1 MPEASGPRPSG
12 LKRASRSIAH
22 DSRRNIG
29 HTEWP
34 CHAIMLGDRHVFAD
48 HEHVLVETEDR
59 LVVIVAGFIGERPAV
74 VSAGDQGAML
84 VGRAVPEAGHRAGG
98 LGRGPRGAI
107 AGAPGVPRGAGW
119 RAGG

>member
-1 MPEASGPRPSG
+1 MPEASGPRPPG

-29 HTEWP
+29 PTEWP
-34 CHAIMLGDRHVFAD
+34 CHAVMLGDRHVFAD

-74 VSAGDQGAML
+74 VSAVDQRAML
-84 VGRAVPEAGHRAGG
+84 VGRAVPEAVHPASGPC
-98 LGRGPRGAI
+98 RGPGGGI
-107 AGAPGVPRGAGW
+107 EGGPRHPPW
-119 RAGG
+119 